1 MLRFNV
7 KNFSKE
13 QRVIRKSESSTKKVE
28 QTQVI
33 RNKSSGTK
41 SWGTPTWIFFHTIFA
56 NMSENIFQTHKEE
69 ILRFIGTLLELL
81 PCPACASH
89 ATKYV
94 KKNPLSKIVSV
105 SGGEEYFF
113 KFHNQVNSDLG
124 KNKESPSILSSYKG
138 RSMRNSY
145 NEMIKKV
152 FFPRAFTRNILLSH
166 HRNSLYASFKSY
178 LTKHPEIF
186 SF

>member
-13 QRVIRKSESSTKKVE
+13 QRVIRKSVSRPKNIE
-28 QTQVI
+28 QHQVV

-56 NMSENIFQTHKEE
+56 NMSERIFQTHKEE
-69 ILRFIGTLLELL
+69 LLHFIGTLLQLL
-81 PCPACASH
+81 PCPVCASH

-105 SGGEEYFF
+105 SAGEDYFF
-113 KFHNQVNSDLG
+113 RFHNQVNIDLG
-124 KNKESPSILSSYKG
+124 KSRQHSSILFSYKG

-145 NEMIKKV
+145 NEMVKKV
-152 FFPRAFTRNILLSH
+152 FFPKAFTRNILLSH
-166 HRNSLYASFKSY
+166 HRNNLYASFKSY